1 MRMRSQASMWR
12 PVLIAGA
19 LLLAAFAG
27 VLVYRYTQGVSK
39 TLPADASDTIS
50 LGGQRFV
57 RWSPPKALPT
67 LNFVDQDGRPQTRDM
82 FRGRVVLLNVWATW
96 CGPCRK
102 EMPTLDRL
110 QAKLGSA
117 NFEVVALSIDNDGIP
132 VVREFYRDTGVRHL
146 RIYNDP
152 TLDVTTQL
160 NIAGVPTTLLIDRD
174 GREIGRALGPAKWD
188 GPDVVEAIRRQ
199 VDAAGKP

>member
-1 MRMRSQASMWR
+1 MRARSNAPVWK
-12 PVLIAGA
+12 PVLIVIA
-19 LLLAAFAG
+19 LLLAALAG
-27 VLVYRYTQGVSK
+27 ALVYRYTRGAPQ
-39 TLPADASDTIS
+39 TPAADAGDTIS

-57 RWSPPKALPT
+57 QWSTPKT
-67 LNFVDQDGRPQTRDM
+67 LSAIGFVDGDGRPLAWDK

-110 QAKLGSA
+110 QAKLGGA
-117 NFEVVALSIDNDGIP
+117 NFEVVALSIDSEGIP
-132 VVREFYRDTGVRHL
+132 AVRQFYRETGVRHL

-174 GREIGRALGPAKWD
+174 GHEIGRALGPAEWD
-188 GPDVVEAIRRQ
+188 RSDVVEAIRRQ
-199 VDAAGKP
+199 LDGTSKP